1 MKRLTTLFLS
11 CVVCAGVALAQDAKP
26 LKAVYTGKLLEQSEQ
41 VGIRGAARVQADAV
55 LAEDFSKFTKG
66 TEADPDDEDLGG
78 GGTISSDYTQT
89 PGWTG
94 SFVYQAGG
102 EAYIGMSTTG
112 MVGYLMTPTMD
123 LSGNDGVFTVSF
135 KAKSRREGGD
145 KIYIQNYLSGSYF
158 DESKAIVEI
167 TEDWQDYSVEMDAG
181 ATTSYLRFM
190 SYYADWYV
198 DDIKVTNSV
207 TTSIKDLDVMQTKP
221 TVKAYG
227 NELYVENPKAETV
240 EVFNVDGTRVF
251 SSKAGEAVVKTT
263 LSGRGVYI
271 VKVGNKVTK
280 VCAGK

>member
-1 MKRLTTLFLS
+1 M
-11 CVVCAGVALAQDAKP
+11 
-26 LKAVYTGKLLEQSEQ
+26 
-41 VGIRGAARVQADAV
+41 
-55 LAEDFSKFTKG
+55 
-66 TEADPDDEDLGG
+66 
-78 GGTISSDYTQT
+78 
-89 PGWTG
+89 
-94 SFVYQAGG
+94 
-102 EAYIGMSTTG
+102 
-112 MVGYLMTPTMD
+112 
-123 LSGNDGVFTVSF
+123 
-135 KAKSRREGGD
+135 
-145 KIYIQNYLSGSYF
+145 IQNYLSGSYF

-207 TTSIKDLDVMQTKP
+207 TTSIKDLDVTQTKP

-227 NELYVENPKAETV
+227 NELYVENPKGETV

-263 LSGRGVYI
+263 QSGRGVYI